1 MTTNFLILKN
11 NFCGF
16 SIIRKINVSSD
27 ENNEKKRVYLL
38 LIVREKEIT
47 RHSTFIKRALSII
60 EALLMG
66 KK

>member
-1 MTTNFLILKN
+1 M
-11 NFCGF
+11 
-16 SIIRKINVSSD
+16 SVVMKIMK
-27 ENNEKKRVYLL
+27 EKRVYLL